1 MSEIQFSD
9 NYNDLSTDAGFQFE
23 FHCEHCGE
31 TWRSPFDRYAAG
43 TAESLLG
50 AAEGMFGGI
59 FGTARNAVGHVRNA
73 GWSKARDKALREA
86 VEQAKQHFHRCPRC
100 ANHFC
105 DNCWNEDEG
114 TCISCV
120 PRLDPELAAINREAK
135 LARAR
140 EVAYETATVSKEDM
154 QQRVVSCPG
163 CGAANARGKF
173 CSECGGPLSLNKT
186 CSGCSAEVP
195 ASAKFCPECGEKA
208 A

>member
-9 NYNDLSTDAGFQFE
+9 NYNDISTDAGFQFE
-23 FHCEHCGE
+23 FHCEHCHE

-43 TAESLLG
+43 TAESLLS
-50 AAEGMFGGI
+50 AAEGVFGGI

-86 VEQAKQHFHRCPRC
+86 VEQAREHFHRCPRC
-100 ANHFC
+100 ANHHC

-120 PRLDPELAAINREAK
+120 PRLDPELAAISREAK
-135 LARAR
+135 IAKAR
-140 EVAYETATVSKEDM
+140 EVAYEKATVSEEDL
-154 QQRVVSCPG
+154 QQRVVSCPQ
-163 CGAANARGKF
+163 CGSAVARGKF
-173 CSECGGPLSLNKT
+173 CPECGGALALAKT
-186 CSGCSAEVP
+186 CNGCAAEVP

>member
-9 NYNDLSTDAGFQFE
+9 NYNDISTDAGFQFE
-23 FHCEHCGE
+23 FHCEHCHE

-43 TAESLLG
+43 TAESLLS
-50 AAEGMFGGI
+50 AAEGVFGGI

-73 GWSKARDKALREA
+73 GWSKARDKALADAVAQARE
-86 VEQAKQHFHRCPRC
+86 HFHRCPRC

-114 TCISCV
+114 TCIGCV
-120 PRLDPELAAINREAK
+120 PRLDPELAAISREAK
-135 LARAR
+135 IAKAR
-140 EVAYETATVSKEDM
+140 EVAYETATVSKEDL
-154 QQRVVSCPG
+154 QQRVVSCPQ
-163 CGAANARGKF
+163 CGSAVARGKF
-173 CSECGGPLSLNKT
+173 CPECGGSLSLAKT

-208 A
+208 

>member
-9 NYNDLSTDAGFQFE
+9 NYNDLSTDTGFQFE

-31 TWRSPFDRYAAG
+31 TWRSEFDRYATG
-43 TAESLLG
+43 TAENLLG

-59 FGTARNAVGHVRNA
+59 FGTARNALGHVRSA

-86 VEQAKQHFHRCPRC
+86 VEQAKQNFHRCPRC

-135 LARAR
+135 IARAR
-140 EVAYETATVSKEDM
+140 EVAYATAEVSKEDILDHLKNHVAKWWLPDEILFVDTLPHTATGKLLKTALRE
-154 QQRVVSCPG
+154 QYRDYAFE
-163 CGAANARGKF
+163 AA
-173 CSECGGPLSLNKT
+173 
-186 CSGCSAEVP
+186 
-195 ASAKFCPECGEKA
+195 
-208 A
+208 

>member
-23 FHCEHCGE
+23 FHCEHCHD

-43 TAESLLG
+43 TAEGLLS
-50 AAEGMFGGI
+50 AAEGVFGGI
-59 FGTARNAVGHVRNA
+59 FGTARNAMGHVRNA

-86 VEQAKQHFHRCPRC
+86 AEQAREHFHRCPRC
-100 ANHFC
+100 ANHHC

-120 PRLDPELAAINREAK
+120 PRLDPELAAISREAK
-135 LARAR
+135 IAKAR
-140 EVAYETATVSKEDM
+140 EVAYETATVSEDDLE
-154 QQRVVSCPG
+154 QRVVSCPQ
-163 CGAANARGKF
+163 CGSAVARGKF
-173 CSECGGPLSLNKT
+173 CPECGGALALART
-186 CSGCSAEVP
+186 CNGCAAEVP

-208 A
+208 